1 MKELNAFRKF
11 LNENEGKLSPDGE
24 PLADIDPNQ
33 TVFSVKYRD
42 EMEGL
47 EATLYVAANHQ
58 LQALNAASQY
68 MKDNYEDSYEYYDSR
83 KLSEPFGGLDP
94 YGEQDAKLRQGNIAD
109 FGIDNY

>member
-33 TVFSVKYRD
+33 TVFSVKYQD

-47 EATLYVAANHQ
+47 EVTLYVAANSNEE
-58 LQALNAASQY
+58 AETIAAQY

-83 KLSEPFGGLDP
+83 ELSEPFGGLDP
-94 YGEQDAKLRQGNIAD
+94 YGEQDAKLWQGNIAD